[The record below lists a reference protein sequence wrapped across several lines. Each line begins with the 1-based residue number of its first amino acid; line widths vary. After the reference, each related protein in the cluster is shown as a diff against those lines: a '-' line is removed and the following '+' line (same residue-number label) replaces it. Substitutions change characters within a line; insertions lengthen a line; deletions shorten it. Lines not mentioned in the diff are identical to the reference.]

1 MKHLAHYYILIF
13 VLVMFSCRETKEA
26 ESKVETEVEVIEKS
40 APEDT
45 DEKSTDDDLEK
56 ASDELDKK
64 VKDLDDALKELDT
77 I

>member
-1 MKHLAHYYILIF
+1 MKHLTHFFILLF
-13 VLVMFSCRETKEA
+13 VLVIFSCRETKEA
-26 ESKVETEVEVIEKS
+26 ENKVETEIETIEKS
-40 APEDT
+40 AIEDT
-45 DEKSTDDDLEK
+45 DNKSTDDELEK